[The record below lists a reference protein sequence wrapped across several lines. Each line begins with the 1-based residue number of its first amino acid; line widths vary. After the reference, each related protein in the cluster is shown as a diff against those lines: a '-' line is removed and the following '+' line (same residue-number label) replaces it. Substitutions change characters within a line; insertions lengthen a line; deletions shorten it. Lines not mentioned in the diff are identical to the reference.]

1 MSWLAKLLGRSKP
14 GAGPRGEHEAIRWL
28 RKHGFRIAHRNLKI
42 GDDEADIIAID
53 PDGRTIAI
61 VEVKSSDNPNAV
73 PELAVNRRKQFYMA
87 RLASNLLKRRE
98 FADRPMRF
106 DVIAVTWNGQG
117 KAVVRHIPGAFES
130 TW

>member
-1 MSWLAKLLGRSKP
+1 
-14 GAGPRGEHEAIRWL
+14 
-28 RKHGFRIAHRNLKI
+28 
-42 GDDEADIIAID
+42 
-53 PDGRTIAI
+53 
-61 VEVKSSDNPNAV
+61 
-73 PELAVNRRKQFYMA
+73 MA

-106 DVIAVTWNGQG
+106 DVIAVTWNEQG